1 MSTRD
6 IDRTEALREEI
17 VRGIVER
24 LGVTEAVAL
33 PFANSVLVHLQSQY
47 AGERLYI
54 PQPAR
59 QYDVLLIQ
67 AQLKSGLSPS
77 AVARRH
83 QTTVRQLH
91 RLFPEGLPRKDIA
104 A

>member
-17 VRGIVER
+17 VRGIVDQ

-33 PFANSVLVHLQSQY
+33 PFANSVLGYLQSHY

-54 PQPAR
+54 PQPSR
-59 QYDVLLIQ
+59 VYDVGQIQ
-67 AQLKSGLSPS
+67 AQLQAGMTPS

-91 RLFPEGLPRKDIA
+91 RLFPDGLPRKDVA